1 MHLTNVL
8 KVSKELGAKGIEGE
22 AYLELGRLHMFKNQN
37 SQAKDC
43 LLKTTAKLK
52 DREAE
57 LFLKQA
63 NEILASVKYC
73 QL

>member
-37 SQAKDC
+37 PRHDKGCSHP
-43 LLKTTAKLK
+43 LLSI
-52 DREAE
+52 AE
-57 LFLKQA
+57 FLAWSAPESKKGVTLS
-63 NEILASVKYC
+63 I
-73 QL
+73 